1 MRVHVRGLLECV
13 GEDPDRPGLLDTP
26 DRFAKAWLYL
36 TQGYRQSPR
45 DIIGNAIWDDEG
57 HNHHGMV
64 IERDIEIASL
74 CEHHL
79 VPFLGK
85 VSVLLH
91 HTPELSLP
99 QLFSPP
105 SSFF

>member
-1 MRVHVRGLLECV
+1 MRYAKALLEF
-13 GEDPDRPGLLDTP
+13 T
-26 DRFAKAWLYL
+26 K
-36 TQGYRQSPR
+36 GYHQNPR

-85 VSVLLH
+85 VRCYPYHNQL
-91 HTPELSLP
+91 TLP
-99 QLFSPP
+99 FK
-105 SSFF
+105 